1 MKPEHSASF
10 LKLDTFKFAGAS
22 LQLKLVARDPTNETP
37 EEDIS
42 ESTTDFKAG
51 MVTMLTRRYD
61 RENRLLDLS
70 ALEADSE
77 VVNSGILE
85 TESTKAKFFPALMTI
100 AESLFESPED
110 KRETVEGVVLSNNFL
125 PNLSTVAMLS
135 QTFPDLKNL
144 DLSSNHLIDL
154 KSIEIWR
161 GKFRR
166 LEHLILSNNPLE
178 SAIPTHK
185 EDILRWFPAL
195 RFLNGEEVRT
205 DAEIRAKTKFAI
217 LILPS
222 SFRDEASIAETFL
235 RRFFTGYDNDRTA
248 LANAY
253 TSSQSTFTLSVN
265 TSALR
270 ASVNVNSQA
279 PTTWEAYIKK
289 SRNLKRLDHL
299 AARISRVSKGTKDIW
314 EMWLTLPGT
323 RHPDIATEPK
333 KWSIDCHSVPGLPD
347 PSGQSMSGVGG
358 ILIVVH
364 GEFEE
369 VDFATG
375 NALIKRSFDR
385 TFTLGPNNRIDGV
398 QLINDQLVLRAYG
411 GDEAW
416 QPETETGSQIAPS
429 GSGLSKLVVPG
440 GWAVRLPGKDGEQ
453 YLKETLTLELS
464 RKTGMILEYSAMC
477 LEQSD
482 WDLDTA
488 ANAFEQAKVCWFPV
502 WIDGFTDQI

>member
-1 MKPEHSASF
+1 MKREHSACF
-10 LKLDTFKFAGAS
+10 LKLDTFKFAGAA
-22 LQLKLVARDPTNETP
+22 LQVTSVTGDSTNEDQG
-37 EEDIS
+37 EGFS
-42 ESTTDFKAG
+42 ESATDFKAA

-61 RENRLLDLS
+61 KENRILNLS
-70 ALEADSE
+70 ALEKDLE
-77 VVNSGILE
+77 VINSGILE
-85 TESTKAKFFPALMTI
+85 TDSTKAKFFPALMKV

-125 PNLSTVAMLS
+125 PNLSTVSTLS

-144 DLSSNHLIDL
+144 DLSSNLLVDL
-154 KSIEIWR
+154 KSIESWR

-166 LEHLILSNNPLE
+166 LEHLILSGNPLE
-178 SAIPTHK
+178 AMVPTYK
-185 EDILRWFPAL
+185 EEILRWFPVL
-195 RFLNGEEVRT
+195 RFLDGEEVRS
-205 DAEIRAKTKFAI
+205 AKEIRAKTKFAL

-235 RRFFTGYDNDRTA
+235 RRFFTGYDSDRTA

-253 TSSQSTFTLSVN
+253 TTSQSTFTLSVN

-270 ASVNVNSQA
+270 ASVSVNSQA

-299 AARISRVSKGTKDIW
+299 AARINRVSKGTKDIW
-314 EMWLTLPGT
+314 EMWLTLPST
-323 RHPDIATEPK
+323 RHPDITTEPS
-333 KWSIDCHSVPGLPD
+333 KWSIDCHSVPGFPD
-347 PSGQSMSGVGG
+347 PSGRSLSGVGG

-369 VDFATG
+369 VDFTTG
-375 NALIKRSFDR
+375 NASVKRSFDR
-385 TFTLGPNNRIDGV
+385 IFTLGPNNRIDGV

-416 QPETETGSQIAPS
+416 QPEAETGLQLTPPSVSGLPKIHVPS
-429 GSGLSKLVVPG
+429 G
-440 GWAVRLPGKDGEQ
+440 WAERLPGKDGEQ

-464 RKTGMILEYSAMC
+464 RKTGMVLEYSAMC
-477 LEQSD
+477 LEQSG
-482 WDLDTA
+482 WDLGNA
-488 ANAFEQAKVCWFPV
+488 ANAFEQVKVC
-502 WIDGFTDQI
+502 